1 MTNTANTIISI
12 VLNHKNTSQYTFKI
26 KRSITYNFQTN
37 TQSQK
42 YFSFL
47 HWCPSLILQ
56 LNMVVLNH
64 KNIFAVRSTATIMDQ
79 QGLHKSCVFSDL
91 NNNHGVISGFW
102 IYNALNVE
110 SINSLDIHVHNFH
123 LFLKKKATFILLIW
137 NATMY
142 FSSSNLNLLNL
153 SLKLSYVHQLIF

>member
-64 KNIFAVRSTATIMDQ
+64 KNIFAVRSTATIMGQ

-123 LFLKKKATFILLIW
+123 LFLKKESNIHFID
-137 NATMY
+137 
-142 FSSSNLNLLNL
+142 
-153 SLKLSYVHQLIF
+153 LKRHNVLFFFKFEFA